1 MARVLSKL
9 SLSLST
15 FGLVGSHVLGSAGVA
30 AAQPAEPLPPPTDPA
45 APPPLPPATDPLAT
59 PPSTAPANPP
69 PTSPSNPPS
78 PSADPSYPPPSGSGT
93 RYSGGTAE
101 PIPPPEDLPK
111 PMSEGRAI
119 VSAWNTGFQWG
130 IAPGIIFS
138 DSKTGFFLGLRLG
151 YGFDTDS
158 VIIVPGVRLAGYF
171 TDPSRYVGMPVMK
184 LVYPIDRFAPFIEGG
199 AGIGYQ
205 SEFTSG
211 PLTVPGATGA
221 ALLAGGGFM
230 IHFTARF
237 ALGAEANYQVITGT
251 GFSGFGVGP
260 IIALAF

>member
-1 MARVLSKL
+1 MARALSKI
-9 SLSLST
+9 SLSLLT
-15 FGLVGSHVLGSAGVA
+15 FGLALGSAGVA
-30 AAQPAEPLPPPTDPA
+30 AAQPVEPLPPATDPA
-45 APPPLPPATDPLAT
+45 APPPLPPAADPLA
-59 PPSTAPANPP
+59 PSPANPP
-69 PTSPSNPPS
+69 PTSPSNPP
-78 PSADPSYPPPSGSGT
+78 PPIADPYPPPSGPSGT

-171 TDPSRYVGMPVMK
+171 TDPSRYVGMPVLK

-211 PLTVPGATGA
+211 PLTVPGTTGA